1 MPRSDVK
8 SIASHRARRRQS
20 LYAYLAIL
28 LALVLSGGV
37 SRGASQELCLECI
50 DIRLDRP
57 IVVRGPS
64 RAEPDAPVSVV
75 KLPDGRF
82 RGFSANVETVAIE
95 AATPLDLGGPAK
107 FVLKPGPS
115 GSASECGR
123 WLTSVLAGK
132 DALYGL
138 VHNERHCNGQGGG
151 TYKSMAIARSFDYGL
166 RWDVLGQII
175 TGDAVDFPSLFGVGD
190 CTGVDGHDG
199 YWYAYCL
206 RQRDWKNVVARAPGA
221 DPRPGKWMEWDGA
234 DWRQPALGGV
244 GAALI
249 KPTGTS
255 AAYWIDAGVVL
266 LLGTTDSGL
275 QLSISKDKVDF
286 DTLAAPLILYDE
298 SDWKRPAA
306 TELYAYPSL
315 IARQGLNDI
324 SGKFLLAYMYIPPG
338 QDFTQRYLVLQEGRI
353 ALARAARQSQVQIAL
368 TRWVGAKGRTW
379 TTTGP
384 TISPGRSYAFGTGLG
399 YVMTAAGAGLA
410 SSELDEC
417 FSASTGVGFLAES
430 GHCAAEG
437 SVRRRSVGYV
447 DRDHQAGTIPLVD
460 CQAKDGTHFTSN
472 HMNCEAAGAR
482 KRVLGYA
489 FR

>member
-1 MPRSDVK
+1 MAMLLP
-8 SIASHRARRRQS
+8 
-20 LYAYLAIL
+20 LIL
-28 LALVLSGGV
+28 CSVGV
-37 SRGASQELCLECI
+37 SRGVSKELCLECI
-50 DIRLDRP
+50 EIRLEHP

-64 RAEPDAPVSVV
+64 REEPDAPVSLI

-82 RGFSANVETVAIE
+82 RGFSANAETVAIE

-107 FVLKPGPS
+107 LVLKPGPP

-123 WLTSVLAGK
+123 WLTSVLPGK

-166 RWDVLGQII
+166 TWDVLGPII
-175 TGDAVDFPSLFGVGD
+175 TGDEVEFPSLFGVGD

-206 RQRDWKNVVARAPGA
+206 RQRDWKNIVARAPA
-221 DPRPGKWMEWDGA
+221 EDPRPGAWFEWDGA
-234 DWRQPALGGV
+234 GWRQPALGGV

-249 KPTGTS
+249 KPAGTS

-266 LLGTTDSGL
+266 LLGPTDSGL
-275 QLSISKDKVDF
+275 QLAISQDKVDF
-286 DTLAAPLILYDE
+286 ETLAAPLILYDK

-315 IARQGLNDI
+315 IASQGFNNI

-353 ALARAARQSQVQIAL
+353 ALAHAARPTHVKIAL
-368 TRWVGAKGRTW
+368 TRWVGARGRTW

-399 YVMTAAGAGLA
+399 YVMTAAEGGLA
-410 SSELDEC
+410 SNELDEC

-430 GHCAAEG
+430 GRCAAEG
-437 SVRRRSVGYV
+437 SIRRRSAGYV
-447 DRDHQAGTIPLVD
+447 FRDPQAGTIPLVN
-460 CQAKDGTHFTSN
+460 CQAKDGTHFSSN
-472 HMNCEAAGAR
+472 HMNCEAAGVR